1 MQAAHVKLELRNAV
15 AIVEVDMVGS
25 LLDFQW
31 YGIATVFDEPPRR
44 GSILRF
50 SRLEEATLMV

>member
-1 MQAAHVKLELRNAV
+1 MQATHVKLELRNAV

-31 YGIATVFDEPPRR
+31 YGIATVFDEPPRER
-44 GSILRF
+44 EFCVILR
-50 SRLEEATLMV
+50 SKKQRL